1 MAILKGIEVTIRVN
15 GHALQEYDDSF
26 EEGDQN
32 SSNQDDHDGM
42 PYRVSKHIE
51 ATSGAR
57 FAINVIVPKS
67 AKALLGALTFELSLD
82 GLPVQSHDMFMA
94 LKRPDL
100 ENGIWSRSKD
110 GSTKVTSSGTV
121 KRPFM
126 FSDIKWCEYIWSMI
140 LSLISK
146 FVA

>member
-26 EEGDQN
+26 EVGDQN

-42 PYRVSKHIE
+42 PHRVSKHIE

-57 FAINVIVPKS
+57 FAINVVVPKS
-67 AKALLGALTFELSLD
+67 AKALLGALSFKLSLD
-82 GLPVQSHDMFMA
+82 GHPVQSHDMFMA
-94 LKRPDL
+94 LMPL
-100 ENGIWSRSKD
+100 ELKHGIWSHSKD
-110 GSTKVTSSGTV
+110 GSTKMTSIETV

-126 FSDIKWCEYIWSMI
+126 FSDIKWCEYI
-140 LSLISK
+140 LS
-146 FVA
+146 FCR